1 VPRIL
6 HVGKFFPPVPGGIET
21 YLADLLDASLDAGL
35 DVAALVHQPHRSP
48 SSGPARNNRFPLYT
62 VPSYGQLLYAP
73 VSPGFPLALHRAI
86 RSFRPD
92 VLHLHLPNP
101 SAFAALALPCAGR
114 VPWVVHWHAD
124 VDGTA
129 LSPLVHWAYRLYRP
143 LEQAVLR
150 RSARVIVTSP
160 DYLAGSRALSAWHNR
175 CRIVPLGVSPTRL
188 RDIGPA
194 QRDQAGHAWP
204 QRSGLRVLAA
214 GRLTYY
220 KGFEVLVQAIAKAEP
235 SVTLVIV
242 GEGPSRTKLEEQI
255 RGLKQEHRIRLLGY
269 REDSELQGLM
279 AACDVLCLPS
289 IDRSEAFGLVLLE
302 AMHYGRPVIASDIP
316 GSGVGWVVRQGGH
329 GLLVPPGE
337 ADALADALNRFQAQP
352 DLRKH
357 FSQIATQRFAGT
369 FGLTASV
376 EQLALLYQGVCA

>member
-1 VPRIL
+1 M
-6 HVGKFFPPVPGGIET
+6 ET

-35 DVAALVHQPHRSP
+35 DVAALVHQPHRPQSP
-48 SSGPARNNRFPLYT
+48 SPLPNNRFPLYT
-62 VPSYGQLLYAP
+62 VPSYGQFLYAP

-92 VLHLHLPNP
+92 LLHLHLPNP
-101 SAFAALALPCAGR
+101 SAFVVLALPSAR
-114 VPWVVHWHAD
+114 AVPWVVHWHAD

-129 LSPLVHWAYRLYRP
+129 LSPLVRWAYRLYRP
-143 LEQAVLR
+143 LEQALLR

-160 DYLAGSRALSAWHNR
+160 DYLAGSRALSAWHDR
-175 CRIVPLGVSPTRL
+175 CRIVPLGVSPKRL
-188 RDIGPA
+188 RDIGRA
-194 QRDQAGHAWP
+194 QRDQARHAWP
-204 QRSGLRVLAA
+204 QRSRLRVLAA

-220 KGFEVLVQAIAKAEP
+220 KGFEVLVQAIARTEP

-242 GEGPSRTKLEEQI
+242 GEGPNRRKLEEQI
-255 RGLKQEHRIRLLGY
+255 RGLKLTHRVRLLGY

-329 GLLVPPGE
+329 GLLAPPGE
-337 ADALADALNRFQAQP
+337 ADTLADILNRLLTQP
-352 DLRKH
+352 DLRQH
-357 FSQIATQRFAGT
+357 FSNLASQRFAPF
-369 FGLTASV
+369 FGLPASV
-376 EQLALLYQGVCA
+376 ERLARLYSELSIPR